1 MIENLGKMG
10 TNMEKELTNAK
21 NPMNVFVGRN
31 LRYFIEK
38 QNISEQE
45 LADSFHIEKD
55 SLKRILNGTNGI
67 SGEYLHILLTQYGC
81 DLNFLFGGTDFREY
95 LKEGDATGEKQ
106 DAEIVTKESIA
117 RQIYYIADLIRML
130 E

>member
-1 MIENLGKMG
+1 M
-10 TNMEKELTNAK
+10 
-21 NPMNVFVGRN
+21 
-31 LRYFIEK
+31 
-38 QNISEQE
+38 
-45 LADSFHIEKD
+45 
-55 SLKRILNGTNGI
+55 
-67 SGEYLHILLTQYGC
+67 LTQYGC